1 MIEIPIEVV
10 AEIVYVL
17 EGVYKVK
24 RKEIKT
30 SLLSL
35 LSQSNI
41 VVYNS
46 ELLKFALDQFVKTS
60 LDFVDTLLLAYKTVE
75 NKKVYTFDKKLLKAL
90 NQ

>member
-1 MIEIPIEVV
+1 M
-10 AEIVYVL
+10 
-17 EGVYKVK
+17 
-24 RKEIKT
+24 
-30 SLLSL
+30 LSL